1 MYKIQANKI
10 LIKKHVINWIL
21 FFIIIHTLLFF
32 TVELPIFLRLCH
44 SFLHVV
50 VISLTYYLIAYIGA
64 QYLYYQKL
72 YQFVTSIIVIFLLYL
87 LIFYLFDPIFLYYF
101 SNSNAPVTRRVIWIS
116 SISVYFIPIVILAY
130 GFYENNV
137 NLQIMQA
144 QSEQSKLG
152 VKREIQF
159 LRTQFNHDTSFNF
172 LNYCYSFV
180 HKNETAAKMIETYSD
195 MLRYTLDTKP
205 SVAVPLSYEV
215 KYMEQFIQ
223 LQKLLSKNVQVQLI
237 VLGTMSDKVILPR
250 ILITFVEN
258 AFKYGE
264 MTNRDKPIK
273 IVIDSQASGLDFLV
287 ENEKLKDIRLLSS
300 TGIGQLNAKAHLDI
314 FYKNKYELSIQDEM
328 NRYSCRLHLKI

>member
-1 MYKIQANKI
+1 MYKIQVNKA
-10 LIKKHVINWIL
+10 LIRRHAINWGL
-21 FFIIIHTLLFF
+21 FCVVNFLLGIIDPLPLLRQVFY
-32 TVELPIFLRLCH
+32 IFLH
-44 SFLHVV
+44 A
-50 VISLTYYLIAYIGA
+50 IIYSLTYYTIANIA
-64 QYLYYQKL
+64 SRYLYYYKL
-72 YQFVTSIIVIFLLYL
+72 YNYVIYIAIVFVLYIFCFYISDIVIY
-87 LIFYLFDPIFLYYF
+87 YLFFDYNRSF
-101 SNSNAPVTRRVIWIS
+101 SIRLLWVLNIS
-116 SISVYFIPIVILAY
+116 IYFIPIVILAY

-137 NLQIMQA
+137 NLQIMQT

-159 LRTQFNHDTSFNF
+159 LRNQFNHHISFNF

-180 HKNETAAKMIETYSD
+180 HKNESAAKMIETYSD

-264 MTNRDKPIK
+264 MTNKDKPIK
-273 IVIDSQASGLDFLV
+273 IVIDSQANGLDFLV

>member
-1 MYKIQANKI
+1 MYRIQVSKIVI
-10 LIKKHVINWIL
+10 RRHIINWIL
-21 FFIIIHTLLFF
+21 VCIVNFLLVFIDPLPFFRQIFYTLVHAIIYLF
-32 TVELPIFLRLCH
+32 
-44 SFLHVV
+44 
-50 VISLTYYLIAYIGA
+50 TYYTIAHIA
-64 QYLYYQKL
+64 SWYLYYNKWYQYIICIASIFVL
-72 YQFVTSIIVIFLLYL
+72 YIFC
-87 LIFYLFDPIFLYYF
+87 FYLSDILIYHLLFESNTTLSIHLLWVSTIF
-101 SNSNAPVTRRVIWIS
+101 I
-116 SISVYFIPIVILAY
+116 YFIPVVILAY

-159 LRTQFNHDTSFNF
+159 LRTQFNHHISFNF

-180 HKNETAAKMIETYSD
+180 HKNESAAKMIETYSD

-215 KYMEQFIQ
+215 KYIEQFIQ

-237 VLGTMSDKVILPR
+237 VLGAMSDKVILPR

-264 MTNRDKPIK
+264 IANSNKPIK
-273 IVIDSQASGLDFLV
+273 IVIDSQAEGLDFLV
-287 ENEKLKDIRLLSS
+287 ENEKMRNEKSLASH
-300 TGIGQLNAKAHLDI
+300 GIGQLNAKAHLDI
-314 FYKNKYELSIQDEM
+314 FYKSKYELSIQDEM